1 MSGLNRNW
9 SRPALPAA
17 QGQRP
22 VTPMHPAFRAGLA
35 GLVLV
40 IGSVPAAGQ
49 TRGIVGS
56 WRRTSICIDRER
68 YPACKD
74 EQVVYEARVSH
85 TSPDTVT
92 IRADKI
98 VDGSREFM
106 GEYACTLREAGAWA
120 SEVRTP
126 RYHLLLI
133 LQVAGDRLT
142 GTLADLDSGIRVRD
156 IALKRAN

>member
-1 MSGLNRNW
+1 M
-9 SRPALPAA
+9 
-17 QGQRP
+17 
-22 VTPMHPAFRAGLA
+22 
-35 GLVLV
+35 

-56 WRRTSICIDRER
+56 WRGISICIDRER

-98 VDGSREFM
+98 VGGSREFM
-106 GEYACTLREAGAWA
+106 GEYACTLRKDGTRV
-120 SEVRTP
+120 SEVRTL
-126 RYHLLLI
+126 RYHLLLV
-133 LQVAGDRLT
+133 LQVTGDRLT
-142 GTLADLDSGIRVRD
+142 GTLADLDSGIRVRE
-156 IALKRAN
+156 IALERADQAGRPT